1 MTEENWKKGLI
12 LSLITVLF
20 WSTLPVALKL
30 SLTATDAMTLTW
42 FRFLTAAV
50 FTGILIISRNKLAE
64 FKRLTASQWAW
75 LSLAAVMLTANYV
88 LFLVGLE
95 MTSPANAQ
103 VFIQM
108 APLLLT
114 LGGVIIFKE
123 AFNRMQILGVISI
136 LCGLSLFFS
145 DQIKQIISSNYSI
158 GIWVMF
164 TAALTWAIYA
174 LIQKKLAQV
183 LSSQSILCFIYLFA
197 TLALFFWS
205 DLSSYQSFNELQWW
219 AIGYACIN
227 TVIAYGA
234 FAEALNHWN
243 ASRVGMILALTPVIT
258 LLFINGFA
266 YFFPHLLAAESIHL
280 IGYLGMALI
289 VTGSMLASFKRRRK
303 VVKIIP

>member
-1 MTEENWKKGLI
+1 MMQENWKKGLV

-42 FRFLTAAV
+42 FRFLTAGV
-50 FTGILIISRNKLAE
+50 FTAAIILSRNKLGE
-64 FKRLTASQWAW
+64 FKHLTTSQWAW
-75 LSLAAVMLTANYV
+75 LSLAAAMLIGNYV

-108 APLLLT
+108 APLLMT
-114 LGGVIIFKE
+114 LGGVLIFKE
-123 AFNRMQILGVISI
+123 SFNRMQMLGMVAILI
-136 LCGLSLFFS
+136 GLSLFFS
-145 DQIKQIISSNYSI
+145 DQIKQIISSDYSL

-164 TAALTWAIYA
+164 AAALTWAIYA
-174 LIQKKLAQV
+174 LIQKKLAQS

-197 TLALFFWS
+197 TVVLFFWT
-205 DLSSYQSFNELQWW
+205 DLSNHGTVTSLQWW
-219 AIGYACIN
+219 AIAYACIN

-243 ASRVGMILALTPVIT
+243 ASRVGMILALTPVTT
-258 LLFINGFA
+258 LLFINTFA
-266 YFFPHLLAAESIHL
+266 YFFPHLLAQENIHL
-280 IGYLGMALI
+280 VGYLGMVCI
-289 VTGSMLASFKRRRK
+289 VAGSMLASLKK
-303 VVKIIP
+303 